1 MSKKNILLFR
11 GDNMR
16 ELKQTIRSWRERFTQ
31 KYGEMNLLDIDRE
44 NTPPEILSDCMAP
57 GFMGSSRMV
66 IFRDKLMKTP
76 REMKNIEEKAGKPLD
91 IDSLDDEDKKEDSD
105 ALWIKMCETLPDTNF
120 LLFIGNKKP
129 VWDLESWL
137 EEYATIHE
145 FVSPTPRAM
154 HAYVSKE
161 LWLTDIQSEIFC
173 QQLGF
178 YEENMYGKMITVGKS
193 DYIYQEVEKLKLT
206 GKNVWTNAELR
217 DILPDYRDEN
227 SFNML
232 TPLWDRQSQDMIS
245 TWQRLMDTADH
256 ELTMASIITMI
267 RKILVCATF
276 PNIGDIPVTRG
287 QKTTGT
293 KLRNEQKALKKLY
306 DNIIAVDIAEKS
318 GELPHKT
325 NAFLMALLSY
335 C

>member
-1 MSKKNILLFR
+1 MGKKNILLFR
-11 GDNMR
+11 WENTRD
-16 ELKQTIRSWRERFTQ
+16 LLQTVRSWRERFIE
-31 KYGEMNLLDIDRE
+31 KYGEMNLLDIDRD
-44 NTPPEILSDCMAP
+44 NIPWEILTDCMAP

-66 IFRDKLMKTP
+66 IFRDKLMKTA
-76 REMKNIEEKAGKPLD
+76 REIKNMEEKAGKT
-91 IDSLDDEDKKEDSD
+91 IDLDEDEDEEKEDSD
-105 ALWIKMCETLPDTNF
+105 TAWIKMCESLPETNF

-129 VWDLESWL
+129 SSDLESWL
-137 EEYATIHE
+137 EKHATIHD
-145 FVSPTPRAM
+145 FASPTPRAM
-154 HAYVSKE
+154 QLFAIKE
-161 LWLTDIQSEIFC
+161 LWLNEIQAEIFC

-178 YEENMYGKMITVGKS
+178 YEENLYGKMVTIGKP
-193 DYIYQEVEKLKLT
+193 DYIYQEIEKLKLT
-206 GKNVWTNAELR
+206 GKKEWANSELKA
-217 DILPDYRDEN
+217 ILPDYRDEN

-232 TPLWDRQSQDMIS
+232 NPLWDRQSQEMIS
-245 TWQRLMDTADH
+245 TWQRLIDTADH

-267 RKILVCATF
+267 RKILICATF

-287 QKTTGT
+287 QKTTGS